1 MFLYLKVSRREVATL
16 KWTLKSLR
24 VTVNLTQ
31 KEMASL
37 IGISENSLGNLEKDS
52 TNIKNWILDKYVEIF
67 DISVDDI
74 FLGKEYV
81 IFAFNK
87 YIARKNSKT

>member
-1 MFLYLKVSRREVATL
+1 MATL

-81 IFAFNK
+81 IFAFDK
-87 YIARKNSKT
+87 YLSRKNSKT

>member
-1 MFLYLKVSRREVATL
+1 MAIL

-81 IFAFNK
+81 IFAFDK
-87 YIARKNSKT
+87 YLSR

>member
-1 MFLYLKVSRREVATL
+1 MATL

-37 IGISENSLGNLEKDS
+37 ISISENSLGNLEKDS

>member
-1 MFLYLKVSRREVATL
+1 MATL

>member
-1 MFLYLKVSRREVATL
+1 MAIL

-74 FLGKEYV
+74 FLGKEY
-81 IFAFNK
+81 IISGFK
-87 YIARKNSKT
+87 MKGEST

>member
-1 MFLYLKVSRREVATL
+1 MAIL

-81 IFAFNK
+81 IFAFDK
-87 YIARKNSKT
+87 FLFRKNSKT

>member
-1 MFLYLKVSRREVATL
+1 MAIL

-81 IFAFNK
+81 IFAFDK
-87 YIARKNSKT
+87 YLSRKNSRT

>member
-1 MFLYLKVSRREVATL
+1 M
-16 KWTLKSLR
+16 
-24 VTVNLTQ
+24 TVNLTQ

-81 IFAFNK
+81 IFAFDK
-87 YIARKNSKT
+87 YLSRKNSKT

>member
-1 MFLYLKVSRREVATL
+1 MAIL

-81 IFAFNK
+81 IFAFDK
-87 YIARKNSKT
+87 YLSRKNSKT

>member
-1 MFLYLKVSRREVATL
+1 M

-81 IFAFNK
+81 IFAFDK
-87 YIARKNSKT
+87 YLSRKNSKT

>member
-1 MFLYLKVSRREVATL
+1 
-16 KWTLKSLR
+16 
-24 VTVNLTQ
+24 
-31 KEMASL
+31 MASL

-81 IFAFNK
+81 IFAFDK
-87 YIARKNSKT
+87 YLSRKNSKT

>member
-1 MFLYLKVSRREVATL
+1 
-16 KWTLKSLR
+16 
-24 VTVNLTQ
+24 
-31 KEMASL
+31 MASL